1 MRWYLLLVLAIIGL
15 HWRQVIAAPTELT
28 RDVKHVALIDP
39 RDEGDATATAIDNAS
54 SQTATATV
62 SESSLTSTTN
72 TNPAATTT
80 ASTSTYNSNSTSHT
94 SQSSQLASD
103 TSVPSLGTS
112 SSGSSS
118 QSSSNSTKMTYSG
131 GLPIQPKI
139 TPALGVGGFILLAAG
154 AALAFVGI
162 RKPRIYIFLSTGF
175 VAALGV
181 TVLIEYVMSPPAS
194 NAVQGAYLVAIF
206 STGAI
211 FGGLAL
217 VFKEITEGLCCLLGG
232 FCIGMWLITLKAGGL
247 VTKDGPKVGFI
258 LAFAGGFYCLSF
270 SRYTRSYGS
279 ILCTAFS
286 GATAIVLGID
296 CYSRAGLK
304 EFWLYIWDLND
315 DTFPLNT
322 YTYPITRSIRV
333 ESAVNMIVAIFGVIF
348 QLRLWKVI
356 KERREKEEAA
366 RREATKAKEEA
377 EAEMGRQIEEK
388 NMKERA
394 EWEQMYGNGSDGKT
408 PSMSETA
415 VADSR
420 RGSDNFGSVNEKGN
434 SVEMK
439 EIGSADQSAQASESG
454 NNLEAVEEVAAEA
467 SGENP
472 DAQHPQGSDEQATH
486 EGQGTSDQPGV
497 PASAPRALILETN
510 IPADTDS
517 EHGAVIGS
525 EVGSPRSKRFSGRSL
540 VNRMSWRSAHEF
552 SYHARSESQEALVT
566 ADSSSTV
573 AGIVDDAQ
581 SVTSDRASLVSEAED
596 AAPEA
601 AQETAQDTPK
611 EASNDDA
618 ASEATATN
626 PFADQESRA
635 TRSEPETI
643 IHAGDQNTETT
654 VKEVKEEKKLEV
666 IEEKVI
672 RKSNSTVNAKI
683 AAFEKAITG
692 VTTEAKTEQTSLI
705 ARSSS
710 SIARSSSGI
719 ARSSSS
725 EHKTEVQSTKDSESA
740 PSLAPPAAEEAPDE
754 QKSETEKNEETRSE
768 KSASETKSIV
778 RPASEKKAEETAAA
792 PVSRAGSVKEIQP
805 DQRVLLQKP
814 KRVEKPKLDTSTVQT
829 IPERTSRIVNNFR
842 TREWAKHLAD
852 ADAPEFEPIEIE
864 PEVQEEI
871 EAPEE
876 APAPVDM
883 EGLLQTPL
891 NAQPPPVIAST
902 APTIP
907 DQPYIEPPVP
917 LASPVPPQPTIQPTP
932 QPISPVQQ
940 IATPISPIV
949 AHNMSSIALSP
960 PGQTDMTATRNSIAA
975 HHLTVTIPH
984 EPEPPVEA
992 PRWSGPPPLLAVRE
1006 TMMRNRLSSTSLR
1019 YDPWTSSRSQ
1029 SRQSLGE
1036 PMRVVSPTMPSP
1048 QERDEIVEETVQQ
1061 APDDVPLSQ
1070 RRAMLQRQ
1078 TGVSSSS
1085 SSSHSLEQI
1094 RPPAPPVHAPTYV
1107 PAVAHPPAHGPDPVD
1122 PDRSAAVMAAW
1133 RQSVRDDINKSR
1145 DTLAFQSPP
1154 LPPNS
1159 PERSRNTW
1167 KSVQQM
1173 REASTTQLDTVI
1185 ADEMQRG
1192 NMTDLHRK
1200 AMRRMQ
1206 ASANRKL

>member
-1 MRWYLLLVLAIIGL
+1 MRWYLLLVLVISL
-15 HWRQVIAAPTELT
+15 HWRQVIAAPTELA
-28 RDVKHVALIDP
+28 RDANPVALLDP
-39 RDEGDATATAIDNAS
+39 RDEVDATATATDAS
-54 SQTATATV
+54 SQTTTATL
-62 SESSLTSTTN
+62 SGTASASTTN

-80 ASTSTYNSNSTSHT
+80 ASTSTSNSTSQT

-112 SSGSSS
+112 SSGSGSS
-118 QSSSNSTKMTYSG
+118 SSSNSTKMTYSG

-139 TPALGVGGFILLAAG
+139 TPALGAGGFILLAAG

-194 NAVQGAYLVAIF
+194 NAVQGAYLVAIV

-304 EFWLYIWDLND
+304 EFWLYIWHLND

-377 EAEMGRQIEEK
+377 EAEMGRRIEEK

-454 NNLEAVEEVAAEA
+454 NNLEAVEEAAAET

-472 DAQHPQGSDEQATH
+472 DGQQPPGSDEQATA
-486 EGQGTSDQPGV
+486 EGQDTDQPGV
-497 PASAPRALILETN
+497 PASVPRALILETN
-510 IPADTDS
+510 IPLDTDS

-552 SYHARSESQEALVT
+552 SYHAHAHARSESQEALVT

-581 SVTSDRASLVSEAED
+581 SVVSDRASLVSEAD
-596 AAPEA
+596 KPATDA
-601 AQETAQDTPK
+601 AQEIAQDTPK
-611 EASNDDA
+611 EVSKDDA
-618 ASEATATN
+618 ASEAT
-626 PFADQESRA
+626 
-635 TRSEPETI
+635 ETI
-643 IHAGDQNTETT
+643 VPAGVQDTETT
-654 VKEVKEEKKLEV
+654 VKDIKEEEKLEV
-666 IEEKVI
+666 IKETVTSNSPTAANAMITAEAKVI
-672 RKSNSTVNAKI
+672 T
-683 AAFEKAITG
+683 E
-692 VTTEAKTEQTSLI
+692 VTTETKTEKTTLD
-705 ARSSS
+705 ATSSS
-710 SIARSSSGI
+710 TD
-719 ARSSSS
+719 
-725 EHKTEVQSTKDSESA
+725 HKTEIQSTKDAGDTASS
-740 PSLAPPAAEEAPDE
+740 APPATEATPDE
-754 QKSETEKNEETRSE
+754 QTAATEKNEET
-768 KSASETKSIV
+768 KSETPVSENKSIAP
-778 RPASEKKAEETAAA
+778 PASESKAEEPPAA
-792 PVSRAGSVKEIQP
+792 PVSVAGSVKEIQP
-805 DQRVLLQKP
+805 DPRILLQKP
-814 KRVEKPKLDTSTVQT
+814 KRVEKPKLDTSTVQN
-829 IPERTSRIVNNFR
+829 IPERTSRIVNNYR

-852 ADAPEFEPIEIE
+852 ADAPEFEPIEFE

-871 EAPEE
+871 ETSEE
-876 APAPVDM
+876 TPAPVDM

-902 APTIP
+902 APIIP
-907 DQPYIEPPVP
+907 EQPYIEPPVQF
-917 LASPVPPQPTIQPTP
+917 ASPDLPQPTIQQAP
-932 QPISPVQQ
+932 QPISPVQPH
-940 IATPISPIV
+940 TPISPIV

-960 PGQTDMTATRNSIAA
+960 PGQTDMAAMRDSIATA
-975 HHLTVTIPH
+975 PHLTVTIPH
-984 EPEPPVEA
+984 EPEPPVET

-1019 YDPWTSSRSQ
+1019 YDPWTASRSQ

-1036 PMRVVSPTMPSP
+1036 PMRVVSPTMSSP
-1048 QERDEIVEETVQQ
+1048 QEQDEIVEETFQQ

-1078 TGVSSSS
+1078 AGVSSSS

-1094 RPPAPPVHAPTYV
+1094 RPPAPPVHSQTY
-1107 PAVAHPPAHGPDPVD
+1107 ASAHLPAHGPAPVD
-1122 PDRSAAVMAAW
+1122 PNRSAAVMAAW
-1133 RQSVRDDINKSR
+1133 RQSVREDINKSR

-1173 REASTTQLDTVI
+1173 REASTTQLDNVI
-1185 ADEMQRG
+1185 ADEMQKG

>member
-1 MRWYLLLVLAIIGL
+1 MRWYLLLVLVISL
-15 HWRQVIAAPTELT
+15 HWRQVIAAPTELA
-28 RDVKHVALIDP
+28 RDANPVALLDP
-39 RDEGDATATAIDNAS
+39 RDEVDATATATDAS
-54 SQTATATV
+54 SQTTATV
-62 SESSLTSTTN
+62 SGTASASTTN
-72 TNPAATTT
+72 TNTAATTT
-80 ASTSTYNSNSTSHT
+80 ASTSTSNSTSHT

-112 SSGSSS
+112 SSGSGS

-139 TPALGVGGFILLAAG
+139 TPALGAGGFILLAAG

-194 NAVQGAYLVAIF
+194 NAVQGAYLVAIV

-304 EFWLYIWDLND
+304 EFWLYIWHLND

-377 EAEMGRQIEEK
+377 EAEMGRRIEEK

-415 VADSR
+415 VTDSR
-420 RGSDNFGSVNEKGN
+420 RGSDNFGSKGN

-454 NNLEAVEEVAAEA
+454 NNLEAVEEAAAEA
-467 SGENP
+467 AGDNP
-472 DAQHPQGSDEQATH
+472 DAQHPQGSDEQATA
-486 EGQGTSDQPGV
+486 EGQATSDQPGV
-497 PASAPRALILETN
+497 PASVPRALILETN
-510 IPADTDS
+510 IPQDTDS

-552 SYHARSESQEALVT
+552 SYHAHAHARSESQEALVT

-581 SVTSDRASLVSEAED
+581 SVVSDRASLVSETDKPAT
-596 AAPEA
+596 EA

-611 EASNDDA
+611 DVAKDDA
-618 ASEATATN
+618 VSEATETN
-626 PFADQESRA
+626 PFADQKSQGSG
-635 TRSEPETI
+635 SEPETI
-643 IHAGDQNTETT
+643 IPAGVQDTETT
-654 VKEVKEEKKLEV
+654 AKDVKEGEKLEV
-666 IEEKVI
+666 IKETVTSNSNITANATITAEAKVI
-672 RKSNSTVNAKI
+672 T
-683 AAFEKAITG
+683 E
-692 VTTEAKTEQTSLI
+692 VTTETKTEKTTLD
-705 ARSSS
+705 AT
-710 SIARSSSGI
+710 
-719 ARSSSS
+719 SSSS
-725 EHKTEVQSTKDSESA
+725 EHKAEIQSTHDSGDTAS
-740 PSLAPPAAEEAPDE
+740 STPPAEVTPDE
-754 QKSETEKNEETRSE
+754 QTAAAEKNEDTKSE
-768 KSASETKSIV
+768 KPVSENKSIAPSASEN
-778 RPASEKKAEETAAA
+778 KAEEPPAA
-792 PVSRAGSVKEIQP
+792 PVSVAGSVKEIQP
-805 DQRVLLQKP
+805 DPRILLQKP
-814 KRVEKPKLDTSTVQT
+814 KRVEKPKLDTSTVQN
-829 IPERTSRIVNNFR
+829 IPERTSRIVNNYR

-852 ADAPEFEPIEIE
+852 ADAPEFEPIEFE

-871 EAPEE
+871 ENSEE

-907 DQPYIEPPVP
+907 EQFYIEPSVP
-917 LASPVPPQPTIQPTP
+917 LASPVLPQPTVQPIP
-932 QPISPVQQ
+932 QPISPVQP
-940 IATPISPIV
+940 APTPISPMV

-960 PGQTDMTATRNSIAA
+960 PGQTDMAAMRNSIAA
-975 HHLTVTIPH
+975 PHLTVTIPH
-984 EPEPPVEA
+984 EPEPPVET

-1019 YDPWTSSRSQ
+1019 YDPWTASRSQ

-1036 PMRVVSPTMPSP
+1036 PMRVVSPTMSSP

-1094 RPPAPPVHAPTYV
+1094 RPPAPPVHAQTYV
-1107 PAVAHPPAHGPDPVD
+1107 SAHVPAHGPAPVD
-1122 PDRSAAVMAAW
+1122 PNRSAAVMAAW
-1133 RQSVRDDINKSR
+1133 RQSVREDINKSR

-1173 REASTTQLDTVI
+1173 REASTTQLDNVI
-1185 ADEMQRG
+1185 ADEMQKG